1 MRPVCWTGFK
11 AERES
16 FKEIESRKEKLWR
29 RKAVDDQKP
38 DKFEIT
44 KRMIKNNQD
53 ITGVQ
58 CIKND
63 DDVLAVSYHDKK

>member
-1 MRPVCWTGFK
+1 MRPVCWTGFN

-38 DKFEIT
+38 DKFET

>member
-1 MRPVCWTGFK
+1 M
-11 AERES
+11 
-16 FKEIESRKEKLWR
+16 
-29 RKAVDDQKP
+29 VDDQKP

-58 CIKND
+58 CIRND
-63 DDVLAVSYHDKK
+63 DDVLAVSYDDKK